1 VVAWSLGSPAE
12 RRARLAA
19 RHRLARW
26 GRAGTAAEVA
36 ESLIALHGTDPASVY
51 LATWARTDAV
61 SPAAIERELYEEQ
74 ALVRMLGMRRTM
86 FVIPA
91 GLAPTVQAACTDE
104 IAARLRRQLVQH
116 LGHAGIAA
124 DPAGWLKEVGEAAV
138 RALTT
143 RGTATGAE
151 LAQDEPRLRTQL
163 VYAEGKSYGGP
174 ASITSRVLMLLSA
187 EGRIVRGRPRGG
199 WTSSQYLWSPVSAG
213 PDKGA
218 PAAAARADLA
228 RRWLRTFGPAPVTD
242 LQWWAGWTAGQTT
255 AALRQL
261 RTTEVDLGGV
271 PGIVLAGDEA
281 AEPAAEPWA
290 ALLPA
295 LDPTAMGWRERGWF
309 LGEHGQLLF
318 DRSGN
323 IGPTVWWDGRVI
335 GGWAQRK
342 DGEIVFRLLE
352 DAGTDATRA
361 VAGEADRLQAWLGAT
376 RITPRFRTPL
386 ERELS
391 GGSGW
396 ARGGGGS
403 VGSPPRA
410 STAGG
415 PGEGAE

>member
-1 VVAWSLGSPAE
+1 MVAWSLGSTAE

-19 RHRLARW
+19 RHHLALSA
-26 GRAGTAAEVA
+26 RAGTAAEVA
-36 ESLIALHGTDPASVY
+36 ASLIALHGTDPASVY
-51 LATWARTDAV
+51 LAIWARTGPVDA
-61 SPAAIERELYEEQ
+61 AAIDHALYEEQ
-74 ALVRMLGMRRTM
+74 ALIRMLGMRRTM
-86 FVIPA
+86 FVVPA
-91 GLAPTVQAACTDE
+91 GLAPAIQASCTDQ
-104 IAARLRRQLVQH
+104 IAERLRRQLVQH
-116 LGHAGIAA
+116 LGQAGIGA
-124 DPAGWLKEVGEAAV
+124 DAAGWLKEVGEATV
-138 RALTT
+138 RALTV

-199 WTSSQYLWSPVSAG
+199 WTSSLYLWSPASPGLTGGTG
-213 PDKGA
+213 PPLA
-218 PAAAARADLA
+218 TARAELA
-228 RRWLRTFGPAPVTD
+228 RRWLLAFGPAPVSD
-242 LQWWAGWTAGQTT
+242 LQWWTGWTAGQVT
-255 AALRQL
+255 AALAQL

-281 AEPAAEPWA
+281 AEPARQPGA

-295 LDPTAMGWRERGWF
+295 LDPTPMGWRERGWF
-309 LGEHGQLLF
+309 LGEHGPPLF

-323 IGPTVWWDGRVI
+323 IGPTVWWDGRII

-352 DAGTDATRA
+352 DAGADA
-361 VAGEADRLQAWLGAT
+361 VAAVAAEAERLQAWLGKV

-391 GGSGW
+391 S
-396 ARGGGGS
+396 
-403 VGSPPRA
+403 
-410 STAGG
+410 
-415 PGEGAE
+415 